1 MGPVNCSNYYHKTPA
16 KDNPRNPY
24 HTLTSTKPTKQP
36 GVVASNEEHSRD
48 RTGNRCYHCHGTG
61 HFQKSCPLRDRAALE
76 ESRGQNSGAAQK
88 DSQQRVAA
96 LVADPDRDHQQKQKR
111 VVELQCTLQEAE
123 VDESLSER
131 VVELQSTLQEAE
143 VDESLSE
150 EVATMRVLKLA
161 NGEDAPVLGKAVSR
175 SGVRRKPSQGLA

>member
-1 MGPVNCSNYYHKTPA
+1 M
-16 KDNPRNPY
+16 
-24 HTLTSTKPTKQP
+24 
-36 GVVASNEEHSRD
+36 
-48 RTGNRCYHCHGTG
+48 
-61 HFQKSCPLRDRAALE
+61 RDRAVLE
-76 ESRGQNSGAAQK
+76 ESRGQNSGAAHK

-96 LVADPDRDHQQKQKR
+96 LVADPDRDHQQKQ
-111 VVELQCTLQEAE
+111 
-123 VDESLSER
+123 ER
-131 VVELQSTLQEAE
+131 VVELQRTLQEAE